1 MNASPVESARYARN
15 RPTRTGR
22 PASRWGTAA
31 YAALFIFLALIAV
44 QCLRLGAAGLQ
55 VVDAKALL
63 VVQSPPKTT
72 VFPSGRM
79 LISTKDPAEAE
90 ARARQLFALAGVG

>member
-1 MNASPVESARYARN
+1 VVEFATIKPCETSASIEVLPKDPLKLDLKAWA
-15 RPTRTGR
+15 
-22 PASRWGTAA
+22 AS
-31 YAALFIFLALIAV
+31 
-44 QCLRLGAAGLQ
+44 LGAAGLK

-90 ARARQLFALAGVG
+90 ARARQLFALAGVE

>member
-1 MNASPVESARYARN
+1 MVEFATIKPCETSASIEVLPRD
-15 RPTRTGR
+15 P
-22 PASRWGTAA
+22 
-31 YAALFIFLALIAV
+31 
-44 QCLRLGAAGLQ
+44 LRLDLKAWAARLGDAGLK

-90 ARARQLFALAGVG
+90 ARARQLFALAGVE

>member
-1 MNASPVESARYARN
+1 VVEFATIKPCETSASIEVLPKDPLRLDLKA
-15 RPTRTGR
+15 
-22 PASRWGTAA
+22 WAA
-31 YAALFIFLALIAV
+31 
-44 QCLRLGAAGLQ
+44 RLGAAGLK

-79 LISTKDPAEAE
+79 LISTKDPVEAE
-90 ARARQLFALAGVG
+90 ARARQLFALAGVE

>member
-1 MNASPVESARYARN
+1 MVEFATIKPCETSASIEVLPRDPLKLDLKA
-15 RPTRTGR
+15 
-22 PASRWGTAA
+22 WAA
-31 YAALFIFLALIAV
+31 
-44 QCLRLGAAGLQ
+44 RLGAAGLQ

-90 ARARQLFALAGVG
+90 TRARQLFALAGVE

>member
-1 MNASPVESARYARN
+1 MVEFATIKPCETSASIEVLPKDPLKLDLKV
-15 RPTRTGR
+15 
-22 PASRWGTAA
+22 WAA
-31 YAALFIFLALIAV
+31 KLD
-44 QCLRLGAAGLQ
+44 AAGLL

-79 LISTKDPAEAE
+79 LIATKDPAEAE
-90 ARARQLFALAGVG
+90 TRARQLFALAGVV